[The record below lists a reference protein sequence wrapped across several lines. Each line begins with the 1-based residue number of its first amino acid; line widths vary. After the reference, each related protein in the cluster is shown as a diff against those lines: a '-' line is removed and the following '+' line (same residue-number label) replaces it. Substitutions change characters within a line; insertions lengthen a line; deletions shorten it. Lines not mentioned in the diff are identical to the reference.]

1 MKSYVSPKDLLLH
14 IKRLEAA
21 VRLFADRPLSRAEA
35 ATQLGITIRTLDR
48 KIKDGLIRATV
59 TEDGVRYIFQSELNR
74 YAKGD
79 ICTPKAQ
86 RQHEIA
92 EAEMAAAYYL
102 QLSQSPGQSS

>member
-1 MKSYVSPKDLLLH
+1 MKSYVSPKDLLAH

-35 ATQLGITIRTLDR
+35 ASQLGITIRTLDR

-59 TEDGVRYIFQSELNR
+59 TEDGVRYIMQSELNR

-79 ICTPKAQ
+79 ICTAKAL
-86 RQHEIA
+86 RQQENQMA
-92 EAEMAAAYYL
+92 EQEAAYYL
-102 QLSQSPGQSS
+102 QSLSSPGQSL

>member
-14 IKRLEAA
+14 IKRLESA
-21 VRLFADRPLSRAEA
+21 VRLFSDRPLSRAEA

-48 KIKDGLIRATV
+48 KIKDGLIKATV

-79 ICTPKAQ
+79 ICTTKALK
-86 RQHEIA
+86 QHQNA
-92 EAEMAAAYYL
+92 EAELAAAYYL
-102 QLSQSPGQSS
+102 QSLSLPGQSS